1 MNGIRRQAVL
11 YAVVPLLAMLA
22 LAAWQLARWR
32 AAGPGGMA
40 VLFLVLAIGAVP
52 ALWGLR
58 MSGQVATALAEAAAV
73 LRRLAQGDFSRSVLP
88 APGDPA
94 DVRDLAEQV
103 NRMSHRL
110 QAYLE
115 ALGRESLRLEAV
127 LATMAEGVVILD
139 ARRRIVLLN
148 PAAEALFGITLAEAR
163 GRDHLEVT
171 HNFDLEA
178 RLERLLAGGPP
189 EVFELR
195 RAHPEERVLEGRLV
209 GLARAGE
216 GPAGALLVL
225 HDITRFRRLERMRT
239 EFVANVSHEL
249 RTPLTSIRGFAET
262 LLEADPDPE
271 TRRRFLEIVHR
282 EASRLSDLIED
293 LLDLSRIE
301 SGRMAMRPG
310 PVAVDVLVADVLDRH
325 QRRARAAEL
334 TLESRVPPGLP
345 PVWGDRARLAQVLH
359 NLVDNAIRYTPPGGR
374 VTVAAEANPEG
385 FVTVSVADTGIGIAR
400 EHLPRLFERFY
411 RVDRARSRS
420 SGGTGL
426 GLSIVKHIVEL
437 HGGAVSVESEPGRG
451 STFRFSVPVAGP
463 RTAASQG

>member
-1 MNGIRRQAVL
+1 MHGIRRQAVL
-11 YAVVPLLAMLA
+11 YAVVPLLAMLT
-22 LAAWQLARWR
+22 LASWQLARWR

-40 VLFLVLAIGAVP
+40 AFFLALATGAVP

-58 MSGQVATALAEAAAV
+58 MSANVATALAEAAAV
-73 LRRLAQGDFSRSVLP
+73 LQRLAQGDFSRSVLP

-110 QAYLE
+110 QAHLE

-148 PAAEALFGITLAEAR
+148 PPAEALFGITLAEAR

-178 RLERLLAGGPP
+178 RLERVLAGGPP

-262 LLEADPDPE
+262 LLEEDPGPE
-271 TRRRFLEIVHR
+271 TRRRFLEIVYR

-301 SGRMAMRPG
+301 SGRMAMRPA

-345 PVWGDRARLAQVLH
+345 PVWGDRDRLAQVLH
-359 NLVDNAIRYTPPGGR
+359 NLVDNAIRYTPAGGR
-374 VTVAAEANPEG
+374 VTVTAEPSPEG
-385 FVTVSVADTGIGIAR
+385 FVTVSVTDTGIGIAR
-400 EHLPRLFERFY
+400 EHLPRVFERFY

-451 STFRFSVPVAGP
+451 STFRFSVPVAV
-463 RTAASQG
+463 SQG